1 MHSSIVPGYGLG
13 SNSEWCIS
21 QVVGCSSLRGSTYNI
36 LGDFWRGPWESFAI
50 HDEEVN

>member
-13 SNSEWCIS
+13 SKNQGRIS
-21 QVVGCSSLRGSTYNI
+21 QVAGCSSLRGSTYNI
-36 LGDFWRGPWESFAI
+36 LGDFQRGSWESFAI